1 MMDRFYGFDNLYG
14 VGTCDNDG
22 ERIGAVLV
30 FGSLAARDAWIRS
43 EVLCYNRYHHESITA
58 TEARR
63 EMIRVAYDRML
74 NKGIVSSRSDL
85 KYVPMDAIV
94 ESYAEA
100 MM

>member
-1 MMDRFYGFDNLYG
+1 MAKFYGFDNLYG

-30 FGSLAARDAWIRS
+30 FSSLASRDAWIRS

-58 TEARR
+58 AEARR
-63 EMIRVAYDRML
+63 VMVRVAFDEML
-74 NKGIVSSRSDL
+74 NKGIVSSRADL
-85 KYVPMDAIV
+85 RYVPMDVIV
-94 ESYAEA
+94 ESYARV

>member
-1 MMDRFYGFDNLYG
+1 MLVRFYGFDNLYG

-30 FGSLAARDAWIRS
+30 FGSLADRDGWIRS
-43 EVLCYNRYHHESITA
+43 EVLCYNHYHHESITA

-63 EMIRVAYDRML
+63 EMIRAAYDVMV

-85 KYVPMDAIV
+85 KYVPMDVIV